1 MSLQLQ
7 MIEGKIIDDNQMDY
21 MVEADG
27 KTYLVHK
34 TQAETM
40 QVGDSLTGFTY
51 KDQQGNLRLSPTI
64 PDVRP
69 GHYGWGR
76 VVSRMFGTGVFVEIG
91 LYNKEL
97 AVSMDDLP
105 EEVSQWPDADDQLY
119 LSMTSDKKD
128 RLWGVLANRDEM
140 VPLFRRAPDRLFNQD
155 IEFRTYHIMQ
165 VGAQCISKEG
175 YEVFVHESEWQNP
188 PRLGELLQGRVID
201 VHPDGRLNASLK
213 PRTHEVIDEDA
224 AMIEAMLKRTPSGFL
239 PLHDK
244 SDSETIKN
252 KLNISKKQFKRAV
265 GSLMKE
271 GRIRQV
277 KGEGIYLL
285 K

>member
-7 MIEGKIIDDNQMDY
+7 IIEGKIIDYNQTDY
-21 MVEADG
+21 TVEANG
-27 KTYLVHK
+27 ETYLVHK
-34 TQAETM
+34 SQVETM

-51 KDQQGNLRLSPTI
+51 KDQQGSFRLSPSI

-76 VVSRMFGTGVFVEIG
+76 VVSRMFGTGVFVDIG

-105 EEVSQWPDADDQLY
+105 DEVSQWPDTDDQLY
-119 LSMTSDKKD
+119 LSMTRDKKN

-140 VPLFRRAPDRLFNQD
+140 VPLFKRAPDRLFNQD
-155 IEFRTYHIMQ
+155 IEFRTYHTMQ

-201 VHPDGRLNASLK
+201 VHLDGRLNASLK

-244 SDSETIKN
+244 SDPETIKN